1 VKTHRQGREGRN
13 TNRLKK
19 IHAYWEKIFQEQQFD
34 EFLCIIYERQN
45 AEHQLL

>member
-1 VKTHRQGREGRN
+1 MKLYRIYDA
-13 TNRLKK
+13 K